1 MSGKLEELQRGMGW
15 GRGGLKS
22 YGLGVASHFE
32 EVETLPVWY
41 TLAFDLYLPVTKVEC
56 GPYAVCLFF

>member
-15 GRGGLKS
+15 GRGGGLKS

-32 EVETLPVWY
+32 EVETLPVW
-41 TLAFDLYLPVTKVEC
+41 
-56 GPYAVCLFF
+56 